1 MKAIEIKSKTNK
13 KGELNIHYELG
24 KSEEN
29 VRVLILIED
38 SPNIDEEKEWIESF
52 AKNPAFDFLSD
63 ESEDI
68 YSLTDGEP
76 FND

>member
-38 SPNIDEEKEWIESF
+38 SPNIDEEKEWIEFVS
-52 AKNPAFDFLSD
+52 KNPAFPFLKD
-63 ESEDI
+63 ECEDI
-68 YSLTDGEP
+68 H
-76 FND
+76 